1 MFFLLYL
8 KCLIVNVN
16 LIKMFYILQPTE
28 TMIQAYHRLDDEI
41 LSIENS
47 SPGARLTTA
56 EAWVEHLETMHLSV
70 DDNVSI
76 LINDS
81 SESVHD
87 DLDES
92 VLVDS
97 KVISAV
103 SREKSDIVKVKK
115 VCVHVIS

>member
-1 MFFLLYL
+1 MFNLTYL
-8 KCLIVNVN
+8 EL
-16 LIKMFYILQPTE
+16 ILQPTE

-41 LSIENS
+41 LLIENS

-70 DDNVSI
+70 DDNVSV

-81 SESVHD
+81 SDSMHD

-103 SREKSDIVKVKK
+103 TREKSDIVKVKK